1 MGLPSPAPGI
11 RPQGG
16 LRPSDC
22 PESLVVDGPH
32 VPLALIPPSLTARP
46 HEGKTERITAAGDG
60 QPRARGGDVSGHNV
74 VLLLFRSLGETG
86 CFIFLP
92 WDTSSA
98 FRGPALTWGLVCS
111 PIPSSSG
118 PYPFPSF
125 CDTEIHFQ
133 GSEVTACQ
141 DVLIPL
147 NLGSSVSQGVSGGPR
162 GRKNQLSSRIYLICR
177 WREIPG
183 HSQTSANGFYWATAE
198 VFKGFF
204 NTTLEER
211 GWKGEYKTRFALWWS
226 LHPGRG
232 WAFHSVAQE
241 GLLHAD
247 GCLALFLP
255 WISFILFK
263 DVRIRWRV
271 TPAPPLPFPSCTAQ
285 KSGFLKQAQVFHQ
298 VMHP

>member
-1 MGLPSPAPGI
+1 MGSPSPAPGI
-11 RPQGG
+11 GPHGG

-22 PESLVVDGPH
+22 LPREPGRGRATRASAPDSSILHGTATRGEDGADNRSRRWPAPSPWRGCLRS
-32 VPLALIPPSLTARP
+32 VFSSGCSGKPGALSSFPGTHHQPS
-46 HEGKTERITAAGDG
+46 EE
-60 QPRARGGDVSGHNV
+60 
-74 VLLLFRSLGETG
+74 LLLRGACFALPSHLPRSLP
-86 CFIFLP
+86 L
-92 WDTSSA
+92 
-98 FRGPALTWGLVCS
+98 
-111 PIPSSSG
+111 
-118 PYPFPSF
+118 PSF
-125 CDTEIHFQ
+125 CDAEIHFQ

-141 DVLIPL
+141 DVLIPP

-162 GRKNQLSSRIYLICR
+162 GKESPLSSRICLICR
-177 WREIPG
+177 WWEIPG

-204 NTTLEER
+204 NMTLEER
-211 GWKGEYKTRFALWWS
+211 GWKGECKTRFALWWS
-226 LHPGRG
+226 PHPGRG

-263 DVRIRWRV
+263 HVRIRWRV